1 MQLIVQAISLI
12 AALGILSL
20 LAVRPSNGRR

>member
-12 AALGILSL
+12 AALGILSV
-20 LAVRPSNGRR
+20 LAVRPSGGRH

>member
-1 MQLIVQAISLI
+1 MQLIIQAFSLI

-20 LAVRPSNGRR
+20 LAVRPTNGRR